1 MIGDKRIGLPEAIIQ
16 SGGGGCMK
24 TYAELRSRRNKG
36 LTRILKIGKL
46 KNLETRDI
54 ERARLLKRLFESNR
68 EGQAWQK
75 M

>member
-1 MIGDKRIGLPEAIIQ
+1 
-16 SGGGGCMK
+16 MK